1 MEQNAKKIGIMGGT
15 FNPPHFGHFIIAQ
28 QCYEQLGLDK
38 VLFIPTGKIVYKD
51 TACDPGGFHRYNM
64 LKPVVDSNPHF
75 ELSDTEILQS
85 GTTYTA
91 NTLRKIKSGEYSGS
105 ELFFIVGAD
114 SLDYMDKWY
123 KPEVIF
129 SLCTVA
135 AAVRPGID
143 EDRLKRKIAE
153 LTQMY
158 SARIVRVSTPYV
170 DVSSTQLRESIMGG
184 RSIRYLTH
192 DSVIEYINKNK
203 LYGGGR
209 HVRN

>member
-1 MEQNAKKIGIMGGT
+1 MKQNTKKIGIMGGT

-51 TACDPGGFHRYNM
+51 MECDPGGMHRYNM
-64 LKPVVDSNPHF
+64 LKPVIDANPHF
-75 ELSDTEILQS
+75 ELSDTEISQS
-85 GTTYTA
+85 EPSYTA

-105 ELFFIVGAD
+105 ELYFIVGAD

-143 EDRLKRKIAE
+143 EDRTERKIAE
-153 LTQMY
+153 LTQRF
-158 SARIVRVSTPYV
+158 SARIVRVLTPYV
-170 DVSSTQLRESIMGG
+170 DVSSTRLREYLRQG

-203 LYGGGR
+203 LYGG
-209 HVRN
+209 